1 MEETPT
7 TKSILEK
14 IVDIEYDIKKLNL
27 QLRYQKKS
35 SRYITETEEA
45 IQKMIDFKKQ
55 RIAQLEKDLLILIN
69 NKNEN
74 NV

>member
-1 MEETPT
+1 MEEAPT

-35 SRYITETEEA
+35 SRYVPETETA

-55 RIAQLEKDLLILIN
+55 RIAQLEKDLLILIK

>member
-35 SRYITETEEA
+35 SRYIPETEEA

-55 RIAQLEKDLLILIN
+55 RIAQLEKDLLILIK
-69 NKNEN
+69 NKHD
-74 NV
+74 

>member
-35 SRYITETEEA
+35 SRYIPETEEA
-45 IQKMIDFKKQ
+45 IQKIIDFKKQ
-55 RIAQLEKDLLILIN
+55 RIAQLEKDLLILIK
-69 NKNEN
+69 NKHD
-74 NV
+74 